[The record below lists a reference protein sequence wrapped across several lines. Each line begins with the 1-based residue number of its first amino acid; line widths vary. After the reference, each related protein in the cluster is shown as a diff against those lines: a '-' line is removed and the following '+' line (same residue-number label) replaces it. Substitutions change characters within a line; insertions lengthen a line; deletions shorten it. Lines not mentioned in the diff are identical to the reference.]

1 MEIHQKVLSLLHE
14 NPNLTQRDLSEKLGV
29 SLGKINYCIN
39 ALVEKGVLKMKN
51 FKNNKNK
58 KAYVY
63 ILTPKGIEHKALLT
77 VEFLKIKMNE
87 YEQIKKEIAELKKEI
102 KQKNK

>member
-58 KAYVY
+58 KAYAY
-63 ILTPKGIEHKALLT
+63 ILTPKGIEHKALLA

-102 KQKNK
+102 KLKNK